1 MLKRRSLLA
10 AAAFTLYSAAMAQT
24 YPAKPIRLIVPFAA
38 GQGADAAA
46 RIVAQKLSENVGQPL
61 VIDNRPGAGGIIG
74 TEAVAKAAPDGYT
87 LLVGSNGTH
96 AANSALYAR
105 LPYKAQEDFVPIAYI
120 GSVAM
125 ALISSP
131 AYSGKTPQ
139 EVISAAKAQPGA
151 LSVALPSSTSRV
163 VLEMLTK
170 ASGAAFNP
178 VLYKASST
186 ATTDVMG
193 GHVPLAIDTV
203 IAAAPQIASGKLRG
217 IAVTSKQR
225 TAILPQVPS
234 FAESGLPAI
243 DIAAWNAWL
252 APHGTPPAVVAKLNS
267 ELGKVLSDADV
278 QGKLRA
284 LGYEPDGKMGPAQV
298 REFVRSEERKWGDL
312 IRAGGIKAE

>member
-1 MLKRRSLLA
+1 MLKRRSLVA
-10 AAAFTLYSAAMAQT
+10 AAALAFCSVATAQS
-24 YPAKPIRLIVPFAA
+24 YPAKPIRLVVPFAA

-46 RIVAQKLSENVGQPL
+46 RIVAQKLSENIGQAL

-105 LPYKAQEDFVPIAYI
+105 LPYKVQEDFAPLAYI

-125 ALISSP
+125 ILVSSP
-131 AYSGKTPQ
+131 SYGAKTSQ
-139 EVISAAKAQPGA
+139 EVVTAAKAQPGT

-170 ASGAAFNP
+170 ASGATFNP

-203 IAAAPQIASGKLRG
+203 IAAAPLINSGKLRG
-217 IAVTSKQR
+217 MAVTSKQR
-225 TAILPQVPS
+225 TTILPQVPS

-243 DIAAWNAWL
+243 DIAAWNAWF
-252 APHGTPPAVVAKLNS
+252 APRGTPPAIVDKLNA
-267 ELGKVLSDADV
+267 ELRKVLGDPDV
-278 QGKLRA
+278 QTKLRA
-284 LGYEPDGKMGPAQV
+284 LGYEPDGKKSPAQV
-298 REFVRSEERKWGDL
+298 ADFVRQEENKWGDL